1 MILMI
6 CMNLNKAKGFGD
18 EVKRRLM
25 IGTYVLSAGYHD
37 AHYLKVVVRQL
48 ISDDFKSAFEKCDVI
63 LRQPH
68 QM

>member
-1 MILMI
+1 MYYQLVTMMPIIL
-6 CMNLNKAKGFGD
+6 KA
-18 EVKRRLM
+18 
-25 IGTYVLSAGYHD
+25 
-37 AHYLKVVVRQL
+37 LKVRQL